1 MTQLRSSVVIVG
13 NRPDIN
19 TRIFEILTQEDYRV
33 DTISVDRIQIGTI
46 LSLNPDLVILDIDLA
61 ANAPRSIYTALKCEE
76 QNLAIALLVFG
87 ERDRLD
93 RLNKNLNLKRIDCIK
108 LPVAAEEVLARVETQ
123 LTLQQRYKWF
133 KATLERQHRQLN
145 SETQLRQQI
154 AAALKQ
160 SEERWQLVLRGQS
173 DGLLDWDIISGKVFF
188 SPQLES
194 MLGYC
199 PGELA
204 SDFDQWRDLLHPDD
218 RQPFLERLNAY
229 LRSPHAAY
237 TDEYRLRCADGSH
250 LWTSVRGQ
258 AELDVRGNPGRL
270 VCSYQDISDRKLLE
284 EKLRTSEAKMRA
296 LFGAMNDI
304 VLTVDLD
311 GSVDMAPTY
320 PAITLDENT
329 ELVGATI
336 EQFFSDESSDLWF
349 GNVRSAIECGQTVSF
364 DYCLDVG
371 ERKAWFSASISPMS
385 DTKAVWVARN
395 ISQRKEA
402 EDHLRA
408 SRQRLKFLFEQ
419 TPLAAIEWS
428 TDWEIRA
435 WNHAAERMFGYTRAE
450 VVGRHN
456 ANLLIPEW
464 ERSSVARV
472 QGSLKH
478 GSDGA
483 YHLNENITKDGRT
496 IICEWYNTPLLDRDN
511 VIIGYVSV
519 ATDITE
525 RRQRELLQTTQNRI
539 LERVARGGSLQE
551 VLSELVT
558 RLNELTPRQNSAI
571 WLVEDGVLVPL
582 VGAQLP
588 ENWSQNQLEI
598 APNETPCGRAAY
610 FGKRTIVAD
619 IANDPRWSHLRAPAE
634 EFGVRAC
641 WSEPIFSER
650 GEVVGILA
658 LHFSQPRSPEPR
670 ELEIS
675 ESMARLAALAIARK
689 QAETALR
696 EAKEAAEAA
705 NRAKSQ
711 FLSNMSHELR
721 TPLNSILGFSQI
733 LNQDRTLNPEQLDQ
747 LGIINRS
754 GEHLLVLIDD
764 ILSMSKIEAGKV
776 VLNEAQFD
784 LHRLLRSLEEM
795 LQLKARSKGLQLH
808 FERAGNVPQLIQ
820 TDESKLRQILVNLL
834 GNAIK
839 FTQSGSVVMQ
849 VQLLER
855 DRGKANQACH
865 LLFTIT
871 DTGEGIDSG
880 EIETLFDPFVQ
891 TRSGRESK
899 QGTGLGLAITKQFV
913 KLLGG
918 NITVESQVNRGTT
931 FTFDIWTTGCD
942 FFEIHQT
949 LTEPQRIV
957 SLASDQPRY
966 RILVAE
972 DVFANRELLIDILAP
987 VGFELREASNGLE
1000 AIEQC
1005 RNWHPH
1011 LVLMDIKMPVMD
1023 GCTATREI
1031 KALPSDFPVPIV
1043 IALTASAFEEEYQE
1057 IFAAGCDEIIRKP
1070 YKIEILLEAIGRYLN
1085 VRYTYDSDESQ
1096 PSATP
1101 TDSVILT
1108 PEMFQV
1114 MPIEWIEQ
1122 LRSAAIS
1129 LYDER
1134 IFALIDRI
1142 PETESALARA
1152 IVQLTDEFR
1161 FDAIA
1166 ECAEAALKS
1175 IE

>member
-1 MTQLRSSVVIVG
+1 MVG
-13 NRPDIN
+13 NRCDIN

-33 DTISVDRIQIGTI
+33 DTISGDRIQIETI
-46 LSLNPDLVILDIDLA
+46 RSLNPDLVILDLDLA
-61 ANAPRSIYTALKCEE
+61 TNAPPSIYTALKCEE

-87 ERDRLD
+87 ECD
-93 RLNKNLNLKRIDCIK
+93 RLNKNLNLKCIDCIK
-108 LPVAAEEVLARVETQ
+108 LPVAAEEVLTRVETQ

-194 MLGYC
+194 MLGYR

-218 RQPFLERLNAY
+218 RQPFLDRLNAY

-258 AELDVRGNPGRL
+258 AELDVRDNPTRL

-364 DYCLDVG
+364 DYCLDIG

-395 ISQRKEA
+395 ISDRKYA
-402 EDHLRA
+402 EDRLRA

-464 ERSSVARV
+464 ERNSVARV
-472 QGSLKH
+472 QGNLEQ
-478 GSDGA
+478 GRDGA
-483 YHLNENITKDGRT
+483 YHLNENLTKDGRT

-511 VIIGYVSV
+511 AIIGYVSV

-525 RRQRELLQTTQNRI
+525 RRQRELLQTMQKRI
-539 LERVARGGSLQE
+539 LERVARGGSLHE

-558 RLNELTPRQNSAI
+558 RLNELAPRQNSAI
-571 WLVEDGVLVPL
+571 WLVEDGALVPF
-582 VGAQLP
+582 VGAQIP
-588 ENWSQNQLEI
+588 ENWSQNQLQI
-598 APNETPCGRAAY
+598 APDETPCGRAAY
-610 FGKRTIVAD
+610 LGERTIVAD
-619 IANDPRWSHLRAPAE
+619 IANDARWSHLRAPAE

-670 ELEIS
+670 ELEIA

-733 LNQDRTLNPEQLDQ
+733 LNQDRTLTPEQLDQ

-754 GEHLLVLIDD
+754 GEHLLVSIDD

-855 DRGKANQACH
+855 DRCESNRGCH
-865 LLFTIT
+865 LLFTVT
-871 DTGEGIDSG
+871 DTGAGIEPD
-880 EIETLFDPFVQ
+880 ELDTLFDPFVQ

-931 FTFDIWTTGCD
+931 FTFDIWTSGGNCPKTA
-942 FFEIHQT
+942 QT
-949 LTEPQRIV
+949 IDPSQRIV

-972 DVFANRELLIDILAP
+972 DVLANRELLIDILAP
-987 VGFELREASNGLE
+987 VGFELREARNGLE

-1031 KALPSDFPVPIV
+1031 KAIPSDFPVPIV
-1043 IALTASAFEEEYQE
+1043 LALTASAFEEEYQE

-1070 YKIEILLEAIGRYLN
+1070 YKIQTLLETIGRYLG

-1096 PSATP
+1096 PQSSATP
-1101 TDSVILT
+1101 ADSVPLT
-1108 PEMFQV
+1108 PEMLQV

-1129 LYDER
+1129 LYEES

-1166 ECAEAALKS
+1166 ECAEAALKL